1 MPDAV
6 SIGGRLIFNE
16 QVLRIFLRKQVAY
29 IRRIYAVTVICEDF
43 SQDINHCLLIHSYYT
58 SHPTEILYL
67 FEKTNDDFGNY
78 LSRIVI
84 IRIKMT
90 DIMFIISRIE
100 SMMYEVTFDPLQR
113 KGIIIANISIVDE
126 ADFKKVLDLIRQA
139 VHSGL
144 SVSPYIKI
152 IRPGEKVGNLKI
164 EKGKT
169 GIATAC
175 SITIDGVLLKS
186 GVPVKPKFGGVVEIH
201 DGSPLRFTDILTYE
215 STTIDP
221 LDVLMSQELTSVTEM
236 VNTGSGKILAN
247 LREAPMAARDRIEQV
262 LDSLVEAG
270 FSCILE
276 VGEPNSD
283 ILGVQVGRDK
293 LGIAVIGGTNPMA
306 LVQEHGIDINTQEM
320 SILLDIGEM
329 AHIDEVK

>member
-1 MPDAV
+1 
-6 SIGGRLIFNE
+6 
-16 QVLRIFLRKQVAY
+16 
-29 IRRIYAVTVICEDF
+29 
-43 SQDINHCLLIHSYYT
+43 
-58 SHPTEILYL
+58 
-67 FEKTNDDFGNY
+67 
-78 LSRIVI
+78 
-84 IRIKMT
+84 MT

-100 SMMYEVTFDPLQR
+100 SMMYEVTFDPVQR
-113 KGIIIANISIVDE
+113 KGKIIANLSIVDE
-126 ADFKKVLDLIRQA
+126 ANLEDVLGLIRQA

-152 IRPGEKVGNLKI
+152 NHPGEKYGNITI

-186 GVPVKPKFGGVVEIH
+186 GIPVKPKFGGVIEIH
-201 DGSPLRFTDILTYE
+201 DGSPLRFTDILTYD

-221 LDVLMSQELTSVTEM
+221 LEVLMSQELTSVTEM

-262 LDSLVEAG
+262 LDSLVEAW

-306 LVQEHGIDINTQEM
+306 LVQEHGININTQEM
-320 SILLDIGEM
+320 SILIDLEEM
-329 AHIDEVK
+329 THIDEIK

>member
-1 MPDAV
+1 
-6 SIGGRLIFNE
+6 
-16 QVLRIFLRKQVAY
+16 
-29 IRRIYAVTVICEDF
+29 
-43 SQDINHCLLIHSYYT
+43 
-58 SHPTEILYL
+58 
-67 FEKTNDDFGNY
+67 
-78 LSRIVI
+78 
-84 IRIKMT
+84 MT

-100 SMMYEVTFDPLQR
+100 SLMYEVTFDPVSR
-113 KGIIIANISIVDE
+113 NGKIIANISIVDE
-126 ADFKKVLDLIRQA
+126 SDFEKVIGLFRQA

-152 IRPGEKVGNLKI
+152 IRPGEKIGNIKI
-164 EKGKT
+164 EKGKV

-175 SITIDGVLLKS
+175 SITIDGVLLKA
-186 GVPVKPKFGGVVEIH
+186 GVPVKPRFGGVVEIH

-236 VNTGSGKILAN
+236 INTGSGKILAN
-247 LREAPMAARDRIEQV
+247 LREAPMAARNRIEQV

-283 ILGVQVGRDK
+283 ILGFQVGRDK

-320 SILLDIGEM
+320 SMLIDIEEM
-329 AHIDEVK
+329 SHIDEIKV

>member
-1 MPDAV
+1 
-6 SIGGRLIFNE
+6 
-16 QVLRIFLRKQVAY
+16 
-29 IRRIYAVTVICEDF
+29 
-43 SQDINHCLLIHSYYT
+43 
-58 SHPTEILYL
+58 
-67 FEKTNDDFGNY
+67 
-78 LSRIVI
+78 
-84 IRIKMT
+84 MT

-100 SMMYEVTFDPLQR
+100 SMMYQVTFDPVSR
-113 KGIIIANISIVDE
+113 KGKIIANISIINEGDLQN
-126 ADFKKVLDLIRQA
+126 VLDLFRQA

-152 IRPGEKVGNLKI
+152 IRPGEKIGSVKI
-164 EKGKT
+164 EKGKV

-175 SITIDGVLLKS
+175 SITIDGVLLKA

-201 DGSPLRFTDILTYE
+201 DGSPLRFTDILSYD

-236 VNTGSGKILAN
+236 INTGSGKILAN
-247 LREAPMAARDRIEQV
+247 LREAPMAARNMIEQV

-306 LVQEHGIDINTQEM
+306 LMQEHGIDVNTQEM
-320 SILLDIGEM
+320 SILLDIEEM
-329 AHIDEVK
+329 GHIDEIK